1 MSNQTGDAHYLVRRG
16 NINYKVLGSDISSDC
31 QSGDLFLVNRPTGS
45 GTGPYYKIDYD
56 DMVTKYPSSFSDTHG
71 YSNTTYP
78 ICGMDFDPVNNMW
91 MLGGGNISLLFS
103 GDRFLKVTSS
113 LSSSNLDIPSASS
126 SDWTDLTSTFPW
138 DTNYGLMPYNPIQ
151 HTNDGTNSYW
161 IVHDYYRKFKYST
174 ETTTLGL
181 SNSSNWNSINTLS
194 GRIWN
199 SNTTGIPF
207 HASLLKY
214 FDGKWIAS
222 GREFDHGGS
231 GIMAVDT
238 SINFNTS
245 NVEYFYPIFTTTEV
259 MYDMIKDSYN
269 NLYIAC
275 GGGGYIITAPT
286 SDITNWTIRGANDS
300 LGGNLGTDPFWSI
313 ATDGE
318 GTTLAAGGYK
328 MDGGN
333 NGNFGKIAKST
344 DGINWSLISDSVIGG
359 MEWIFDIEYY
369 GKTWVACGRSKTDN
383 FNVIYS
389 TDGGSN
395 WTKLE
400 ADFYSGPG
408 STSYP
413 TRATMAV
420 VKNVGGNWYVVG
432 QRTQNKAAIGS
443 IFGFQ
448 NTDLFISNLTDAGIT
463 TTYKVTGSGFT
474 SLL

>member
-16 NINYKVLGSDISSDC
+16 NTNYKVLGSDISSDC

-45 GTGPYYKIDYD
+45 STGPYYKIDYD

-71 YSNTTYP
+71 NSNTRYP
-78 ICGMDFDPVNNMW
+78 IYGMDFDPVNNMW
-91 MLGGGNISLLFS
+91 MLGGGNSSFLFS

-126 SDWTDLTSTFPW
+126 SDWTDLTSSFPW
-138 DTNYGLMPYNPIQ
+138 DQNNSFGVMGLNDSIK

-161 IVHDYYRKFKYST
+161 IVRDYYYKCKYST
-174 ETTTLGL
+174 ETTTSGL
-181 SNSSNWNSINTLS
+181 SNSSNWNTINTMN
-194 GRIWN
+194 GRIFD
-199 SNTTGIPF
+199 SSTTGIPF
-207 HASLLKY
+207 KNSLLKY
-214 FDGKWIAS
+214 FDGKWIAAGS
-222 GREFDHGGS
+222 EYSYGGD

-245 NVEYFYPIFTTTEV
+245 NLQYFKPISSTTAR
-259 MYDMIKDSYN
+259 MMAMIKDSYN

-275 GGGGYIITAPT
+275 GGDGYIITAPT
-286 SDITNWTIRGANDS
+286 SNITNWTIRGSTSVS
-300 LGGNLGTDPFWSI
+300 LGNLNSDPFYSI

-328 MDGGN
+328 YGTNGN
-333 NGNFGKIAKST
+333 NGKIAKST

-359 MEWIFDIEYY
+359 MQWIVDIHYY
-369 GKTWVACGRSKTDN
+369 GGTWVACGRSKSDN

-389 TDGGSN
+389 TDGGSS

-400 ADFYSGPG
+400 TDFYSGSLSP
-408 STSYP
+408 P
-413 TRATMAV
+413 TIGTMGV

-432 QRTQNKAAIGS
+432 QQTQNKAALGS

-463 TTYKVTGSGFT
+463 TTYKVTGSDFT